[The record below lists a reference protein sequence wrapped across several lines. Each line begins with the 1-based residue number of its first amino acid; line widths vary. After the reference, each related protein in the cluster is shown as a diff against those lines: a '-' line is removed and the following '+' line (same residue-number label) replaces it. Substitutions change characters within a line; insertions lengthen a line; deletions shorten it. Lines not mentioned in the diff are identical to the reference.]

1 MGFEEFCGGV
11 FWNETLTWSDDEENP
26 GNETHVTEVAF

>member
-11 FWNETLTWSDDEENP
+11 FWNETLTWSDDIEDP
-26 GNETHVTEVAF
+26 GMSRDP